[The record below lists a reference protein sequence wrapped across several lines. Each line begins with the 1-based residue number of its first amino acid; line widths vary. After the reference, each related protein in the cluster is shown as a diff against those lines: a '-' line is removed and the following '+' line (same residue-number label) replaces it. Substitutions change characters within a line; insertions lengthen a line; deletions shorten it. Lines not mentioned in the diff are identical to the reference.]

1 MSLKCQ
7 IFRNDFI
14 ISYITVRY
22 ISDKNQHSFSRC
34 GFESHERIKINNW
47 DLVVVV
53 RHNPF
58 LSTRILPSPLILPR
72 MFWLQSENTNLRG
85 SIPGWLISCLLYLDS
100 AALLMLNEQQFYLCD
115 QIQTSQTGGQP
126 YNDTSPNGR

>member
-1 MSLKCQ
+1 MSRKCQ

-58 LSTRILPSPLILPR
+58 LSARILPSPLILPR
-72 MFWLQSENTNLRG
+72 MFWLQSENTNLRR
-85 SIPGWLISCLLYLDS
+85 STMIPPPMVGECSLLQLTRHEKFRKTILVSFISKLAFWRKTADR
-100 AALLMLNEQQFYLCD
+100 Q
-115 QIQTSQTGGQP
+115 
-126 YNDTSPNGR
+126 